1 MMAMTD
7 RNFYKLEK
15 RIEELT
21 SHLDAIWRRV
31 AELEQQV
38 SHYGPIQLTLRELT
52 ERIEMQRTG
61 LGIAN
66 AKRLKKR
73 ENMERTRQRCKELK

>member
-1 MMAMTD
+1 MMAMAERD
-7 RNFYKLEK
+7 FYKLER

-61 LGIAN
+61 LEIAN
-66 AKRLKKR
+66 AKTLKKL
-73 ENMERTRQRCKELK
+73 ENTKRQRAKN